1 MHKRIGTGFIK
12 LCICLIFLAGM
23 MCGCA
28 NKSNSQN
35 KVQDTAKPM
44 DTQSF
49 TGVITSVDR
58 ELKQLSVREIDTDVD
73 TIINYDDTAEIKDE
87 YKQDIDGDELE
98 QGMIMKTVYRT
109 GDAKLVSME
118 VPEDAWEYKNVDK
131 FSFDTSESAM
141 EVADE
146 LYQYSDQ
153 TYFGTSGNKAIEMVE
168 LSDADELTVRGI
180 GYKVYSVIRT
190 EGHGYLRLLNYKDFI
205 GGMINIDDD
214 IILPVTNNMLITVSC
229 GNYRVTLSK
238 GTAKASKTVSI
249 KNNKESTLDF
259 SDYRKSIKNVGSIKF
274 NIDPIGADL
283 YINGTKIDYSK
294 PISLNYGTY
303 SVSVSLNGYS
313 TYNGKLTVAE
323 ASKTINISLEASD
336 TASAATSTPESTASA
351 ETTAPQATAAATSK
365 TKKIDSNH
373 TISVTAPEGAEVYLD
388 NVYKGIVPCK
398 FTKVIGS
405 QTITLS
411 KSGYVTKSYSV
422 DILDDDKNAKLSF
435 SELVEDADK

>member
-1 MHKRIGTGFIK
+1 
-12 LCICLIFLAGM
+12 

-28 NKSNSQN
+28 NKSDSQN

-44 DTQSF
+44 AAQSF
-49 TGVITSVDR
+49 TGVITSVDK

-73 TIINYDDTAEIKDE
+73 TIINYDDTAEIKDK
-87 YKQDIDGDELE
+87 YKQDIYGDELE
-98 QGMIMKTVYRT
+98 QGMIMKTTYRT
-109 GDAKLVSME
+109 SDAKLVSME

-131 FSFDTSESAM
+131 FSFDTSESSM

-146 LYQYSDQ
+146 LYQYSEQ

-168 LSDADELTVRGI
+168 LSEADELTVRGI

-229 GNYRVTLSK
+229 GNYRVTLNK

-259 SDYRKSIKNVGSIKF
+259 SDYRNSIKNVGSIKF
-274 NIDPIGADL
+274 NIDPIGAD
-283 YINGTKIDYSK
+283 
-294 PISLNYGTY
+294 Y
-303 SVSVSLNGYS
+303 SVSASLNGYS

-323 ASKTINISLEASD
+323 ASKTINISLETSD
-336 TASAATSTPESTASA
+336 TASAATSAPQSTASS
-351 ETTAPQATAAATSK
+351 ETTEPQATAAATSKSKTK

-422 DILDDDKNAKLSF
+422 DILDDDKNVKLSF
-435 SELVEDADK
+435 SELIEDADK